1 MRMGVILS
9 LGRRNAKIYLR
20 DKSSVFFSLLSVLII
35 IGLYALFLA
44 EIQVDSLR
52 SIVGDIKG
60 IRFLVDSWIMSGI
73 LIVNTITV
81 TLGVLGNMVDDIA
94 RKRLNGFLVTPIK
107 RRSIIW
113 GYLLSSWFVGIAISL
128 LAFVL
133 SEVYIVMSG
142 GSLLSGPAIIQAVGL
157 IILNVIS
164 ASSMLFFLM
173 TFVRTLG
180 GFGALSTILGTMIGF
195 LTGIYMPIGILPKG
209 VQTVIRC
216 IPFSHSAAMMRQVF
230 TREPLSQVFAGAPKE
245 AVREYMLTFG
255 IKMTIAGHE
264 VAPLMIVAI
273 LVGSGLIFF
282 GLSALRMR
290 LRRNK

>member
-1 MRMGVILS
+1 MGVILS
-9 LGRRNAKIYLR
+9 LARRNAKMYLR

-52 SIVGDIKG
+52 NMVGDIEG

-81 TLGVLGNMVDDIA
+81 TLGVLGNMIDDIA

-107 RRSIIW
+107 RRSIVW
-113 GYLLSSWFVGIAISL
+113 GYLLASWFVGIAISL
-128 LAFVL
+128 LALVL
-133 SEVYIVMSG
+133 SEIYIVISG
-142 GSLLSGPAIIQAVGL
+142 GSLLSVLSLLKAVGL
-157 IILNVIS
+157 IVLNVIS
-164 ASSMLFFLM
+164 SSSMLFFMM

-195 LTGIYMPIGILPKG
+195 LTGIYMPVGILPQG

-216 IPFSHSAAMMRQVF
+216 VPFSHSAALMRQVF
-230 TREPLSQVFAGAPKE
+230 TQEPLSQVFAGAPQE
-245 AVREYMLTFG
+245 AVKEYMLTFG

-264 VAPLMIVAI
+264 VKPLLVVAI
-273 LVGSGLIFF
+273 LAGTGLIFF
-282 GLSALRMR
+282 ALSALRMR